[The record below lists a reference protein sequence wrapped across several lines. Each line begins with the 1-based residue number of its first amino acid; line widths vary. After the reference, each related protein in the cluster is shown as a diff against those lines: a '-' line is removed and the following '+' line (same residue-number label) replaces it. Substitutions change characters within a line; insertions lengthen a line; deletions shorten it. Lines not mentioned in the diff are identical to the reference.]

1 VNWSSVWVILAYE
14 WKMLIRDYR
23 TMVLSVILPVLVMPL
38 LLATMQK
45 WQERK
50 SGSQSQV
57 VYSLAVV
64 GPRAPELRA
73 ALRAVGNSGS
83 REMPFREIRV
93 DEQLELRL
101 REGVL
106 DVYLEAR
113 EPGSEPLADPSPR
126 PKGLGDAQAQDS
138 PQPDVPMLTIG
149 FLGDQDR
156 SIAARIRLE
165 EVLKEVRRRAR
176 DKVLLK
182 NGFPVDPQAVLTI
195 DSQNVATDAR
205 LTGATVGPFVT
216 VFLVFLLLG
225 GGSVAAMDILAG
237 ERERGSMET
246 LLTTCAGRREIVT
259 AKQLAVLSV
268 ALLIASIQIINVLV
282 FTHARWIRLPDTFR
296 LELPWPQPLLLLLV
310 VLPLA
315 ALIAAVLVFISGRSS
330 SFKESQLL
338 FFPAFVVTTVLALAG
353 AIPDLSLRSVAVLV
367 PIANVSVAVR
377 EIMLSHYD
385 WLGVIATGLITL
397 LWAMVLMNSTSN
409 TLLGEGLVVRD
420 FGEKT
425 DDPRGR
431 LGDRVL
437 IWYAL
442 MAAAIMVVP
451 SQTPLL
457 MTLTGQI
464 LFLQGMMLVVP
475 LGLVVHYQAPI
486 REALALRWPH
496 PLVWPTCL
504 VLAPAL
510 QLAANGVFR
519 LADQLVPIPEEL
531 VREMSRMVLPDHVPT
546 WMLVVM
552 IAVTPALCEEI
563 AFRGVLLYGLSRR
576 LRPLAL
582 TLAVGFLFGAIHLS
596 IHRIV
601 PTAVTGFVLTALAL
615 VTGSIFPCMLVHFG
629 NNALAVLSARTNTP
643 LTDFPVG
650 IYLAAWFL
658 VGLCFYVLW
667 RVRTPYPG
675 LRPWRVPRE

>member
-1 VNWSSVWVILAYE
+1 MNWSSVGVILAYE
-14 WKMLIRDYR
+14 WKMLMRDYR
-23 TMVLSVILPVLVMPL
+23 TMVLSVVLPVLVMPL

-57 VYSLAVV
+57 VYSFTVV

-73 ALRAVGNSGS
+73 ALRGLGTAGE
-83 REMPFREIRV
+83 REFPFREVRV
-93 DEQLELRL
+93 DDQLELRL
-101 REGVL
+101 REGIL

-113 EPGSEPLADPSPR
+113 EPGSPPLVDPSPR
-126 PKGLGDAQAQDS
+126 PKGLGDAVAQEA
-138 PQPDVPMLTIG
+138 PQPEVPMLAIG
-149 FLGDQDR
+149 YLGDQDR
-156 SIAARIRLE
+156 SIAARVRLE
-165 EVLKEVRRRAR
+165 DVLKELRRRAR
-176 DKVLLK
+176 DKALLK
-182 NGFPVDPQAVLTI
+182 NGFPVDPEAVLAI
-195 DSQNVATDAR
+195 ESQNVATDAR

-216 VFLVFLLLG
+216 MFLVFLLLG

-268 ALLIASIQIINVLV
+268 ALLIAAIQVVNVLV
-282 FTHARWIRLPDTFR
+282 FTHARWIKLPDTFK

-338 FFPAFVVTTVLALAG
+338 FFPAFVVTTVLSLAG

-377 EIMLSHYD
+377 EIMLAHYD
-385 WLGVIATGLITL
+385 WLGVLGTAVVTL
-397 LWAMVLMNSTSN
+397 AWAVVLMNSTSN

-420 FGEKT
+420 FGEKA

-431 LGDRVL
+431 LGDRIL
-437 IWYAL
+437 LWYAL

-451 SQTPLL
+451 SQSPVL

-475 LGLVVHYQAPI
+475 LGLLWYYQVPA
-486 REALALRWPH
+486 REALALRLPH
-496 PLVWPTCL
+496 PLVWPVCL

-531 VREMSRMVLPDHVPT
+531 VREMSKMVLPEHLPT
-546 WMLVVM
+546 WLLVVM
-552 IAVTPALCEEI
+552 IACTPALCEEI

-576 LRPLAL
+576 LRPVAL

-601 PTAVTGFVLTALAL
+601 PTAITGLVLTALAL

-629 NNALAVLSARTNTP
+629 NNALAVLSARTDTP
-643 LTDFPVG
+643 LTDFPVWIYVVAWG
-650 IYLAAWFL
+650 I

-675 LRPWRVPRE
+675 LRPWRAPRE